1 MSESDRKR
9 TPRILVGLV
18 VLAFVGAGVVALS
31 YNPHGLEPGDVYS
44 QGLDVERNEHAGV
57 RLITVYG
64 HDVITPSSLL
74 RQAQLGPR
82 RPRIYLAVIPPEG
95 ALANRIGLRSEHG
108 QDRSILRETLSW
120 AAMQSPNDLN
130 NTIERTLTYEY
141 DGRKQELSIGSQV
154 LPLTDGRSFVAL
166 LDEEWMPTVRRVN
179 QTLDALPISE
189 EQRNALRDFFVHESQ
204 ANQRAPVTS
213 AAAVTELRR

>member
-9 TPRILVGLV
+9 APLILVGLV
-18 VLAFVGAGVVALS
+18 VLAFVGTGVIALN

-44 QGLDVERNEHAGV
+44 QGLDVERNEHTTGV

-64 HDVITPSSLL
+64 QEVIASPSLL

-82 RPRIYLAVIPPEG
+82 HPRVHLAVIPPKG
-95 ALANRIGLRSEHG
+95 ALVNGTGIRSEHG

-120 AAMQSPNDLN
+120 SATQTPNDLN

-141 DGRKQELSIGSQV
+141 DGRKQQLNIGSHV
-154 LPLTDGRSFVAL
+154 FPLTDGRAFVAL
-166 LDEEWMPTVRRVN
+166 LDEGWMPTVRRVN
-179 QTLDALPISE
+179 QDLDVLPISE
-189 EQRNALRDFFVHESQ
+189 EQRNALRDFFVNENK
-204 ANQRAPVTS
+204 ANQA
-213 AAAVTELRR
+213 LH